1 MFSGR
6 IKQSWLLLVIFLLSP
21 SFVSAEPNAAD
32 FEAAVL
38 ALQRDK
44 VIDVP
49 KNGNIRLFDNLNRA
63 EALKVI
69 MKSQD
74 RYSAQVKKVSEK
86 MPKLALFSDVNQK
99 AWFAPYVEIAFK
111 NKLITGYPDGLLRPQ
126 AAVKTGEAAVMLARS
141 FNVTRV
147 PFQMSADLIN
157 KSGQW
162 YTDAFSWLIEKGAI
176 KKGSGLEAGAYLTR
190 GEFFDMV
197 HRLRRSLA
205 ADEAGSAA
213 SIPAD
218 DTAEVSDKPFAI
230 SIPSLGIIDLTVTHP
245 DDPFSDKGLLVPLSD
260 GVGHLFGYP
269 GEGTLVMIYG
279 HSSGYP
285 WDLSEYTKIFRK
297 INKAEP
303 GSRVY
308 VTYKGKLFVY
318 EVTSKGAVSAG
329 DRKPFEPDDNGE
341 ELILY
346 TCWPPDTIDLRFL
359 VHAKSVRSL

>member
-1 MFSGR
+1 MQGYLSDTHGTMKRFFRPNER
-6 IKQSWLLLVIFLLSP
+6 ISRETLQT
-21 SFVSAEPNAAD
+21 
-32 FEAAVL
+32 L
-38 ALQRDK
+38 ALQSACLPPLRETLARPGEP
-44 VIDVP
+44 VT
-49 KNGNIRLFDNLNRA
+49 RA
-63 EALKVI
+63 EALKI
-69 MKSQD
+69 LLLAAGIPPL
-74 RYSAQVKKVSEK
+74 AQREPVQI
-86 MPKLALFSDVNQK
+86 FNDVPLD
-99 AWFAPYVEIAFK
+99 AWFAPYVEVGFK

-147 PFQMSADLIN
+147 PFQTSADLIN

-285 WDLSEYTKIFRK
+285 WDLSEYTRIFRK